1 MECEVIIVREVSKR
15 TSGKANIEE
24 RKISDS
30 SLAQALRN
38 RVYNSLKPISFG
50 LAILF
55 EILAISHIYFLPAPQ
70 SRIMALVAS
79 GTCAVLILFRIGL
92 AYFNLPQRF
101 AHMYSFLISAVV
113 LTNSL
118 LHLYLLP
125 EAQHTTN
132 LILLLVGMGF
142 LILSTEWFILGVVLS
157 WLGWLYA
164 VWQAGISSLWLHYG
178 FALLSSTVL
187 SSIVHIAHYKSVVKL
202 ETFKLDLEGK
212 VKDRTRELK
221 TQLEELQ
228 VLHDISVQVT
238 HTLDEDQVIQ
248 LAINRL
254 SDTLFPER
262 LSVMV
267 LDKEKNRLVL
277 HDSCRDKVFSPDVY
291 TIPVGEGVTGHV
303 ALTAEP
309 LLIPDVRDCS
319 YYIED
324 DPEIRSELCVP
335 IKVGRD
341 VLGVI
346 NVDSHQV
353 QGFSEADQ
361 RLLSTLASQLANAID
376 RIRWFGETRQALN
389 RLNSLHRIDQEINN
403 STELIPI
410 LNVFLKEI
418 SIHLKM
424 DAVSV
429 LLYNEQ
435 NQTLD
440 YIAGRGFKSVDHPTL
455 RSGVGSGYL
464 GKAYQE
470 QDILS
475 VPDVDRASFSNS
487 HRMIFDQEGFRSY
500 IAAPLVAKGKIK
512 GIVEC
517 YFRNR
522 LDPSQEW
529 IETLRTF
536 ADQAAIAIDNVLVFS
551 DLQQAN
557 IDLHMTYNRT
567 LEGWAKALELRDAE
581 TEGHSRRVS
590 DLAGVLGRSLGLG
603 DRDLIHLYWGSLLHD
618 LGKLGIPDRVLHKQD
633 PLTQEERDLI
643 EQHPVYGRELLQEI
657 QYLQPAMDVLYY
669 HHEKWD
675 GSGYPRGLA
684 GEEIPLK
691 ARIFAVVDVYD
702 ALCSDRPYR
711 DAWSE
716 EEARAYIKRQAGSHF
731 DPHIA
736 EVFLDIV
743 NGQVPPGT
751 EKVRVRVSRQG

>member
-1 MECEVIIVREVSKR
+1 LLE
-15 TSGKANIEE
+15 N
-24 RKISDS
+24 
-30 SLAQALRN
+30 ALQN

-55 EILAISHIYFLPAPQ
+55 EILAISHIFILPAPQ

-79 GTCAVLILFRIGL
+79 GTCAALLLFRIGL
-92 AYFNLPQRF
+92 EFFKFPEQYAD
-101 AHMYSFLISAVV
+101 MYSFLISAVV
-113 LTNSL
+113 LANSL
-118 LHLYLLP
+118 LHLNLIP
-125 EAQHTTN
+125 EAKHTTN
-132 LILLLVGMGF
+132 LMLLLVGMGF
-142 LILSTEWFILGVVLS
+142 LILSTEWFILGVALS
-157 WLGWLYA
+157 WVGWLYV

-187 SSIVHIAHYKSVVKL
+187 SGVVHIAHFKSVVKL
-202 ETFKLDLEGK
+202 ETFRLDLEDQVRK
-212 VKDRTRELK
+212 RTRELK

-248 LAINRL
+248 MAISRL
-254 SDTLFPER
+254 SDSLFPER

-267 LDKEKNRLVL
+267 LDKEENQLVL
-277 HDSCRDKVFSPDVY
+277 HDTCRDKVYTPEVY
-291 TIPVGEGVTGHV
+291 TIPVGEGVTGKV
-303 ALTAEP
+303 SFTGEP

-324 DPEIRSELCVP
+324 NPEVRSELCVP
-335 IKVGRD
+335 IKAGQD

-346 NVDSHQV
+346 NIDSHEV
-353 QGFSEADQ
+353 RGFSEADQ
-361 RLLSTLASQLANAID
+361 RFLSTLASQLASAID
-376 RIRWFGETRQALN
+376 RIRWFDETRQALN

-410 LNVFLKEI
+410 LNVFLKEL

-424 DAVSV
+424 DAASV

-440 YIAGRGFKSVDHPTL
+440 YIAGRGFESVDHPPL
-455 RSGVGSGYL
+455 RSGVGTGYL
-464 GKAYQE
+464 GRAYQE
-470 QDILS
+470 QEILS
-475 VPDVDRASFSNS
+475 IPDVDRAGFSDS
-487 HRMIFDQEGFRSY
+487 HQMIFDQEGFRSY

-512 GIVEC
+512 GVVEC
-517 YFRNR
+517 YFRER
-522 LDPSQEW
+522 IDPNQEW

-536 ADQAAIAIDNVLVFS
+536 ADQAAIAIDNILVFS

-590 DLAGVLGRSLGLG
+590 ELAGVLGRSLGLD
-603 DRDLIHLYWGSLLHD
+603 DRDLVHLYWGSLLHD
-618 LGKLGIPDRVLHKQD
+618 LGKLGIPDRVLHKKD
-633 PLTQEERDLI
+633 PLTREERELI
-643 EQHPVYGRELLQEI
+643 EQHPLFGRELLQEI
-657 QYLQPAMDVLYY
+657 HYLQPAMDILYY

-684 GEEIPLK
+684 GEQIPLK

-711 DAWSE
+711 EAWPE
-716 EEARAYIKRQAGSHF
+716 KKAKAYIENQAGSHF

-736 EVFLDIV
+736 DTFLDIM
-743 NGQVPPGT
+743 NGHASIAPGESQV
-751 EKVRVRVSRQG
+751 KVSRVE